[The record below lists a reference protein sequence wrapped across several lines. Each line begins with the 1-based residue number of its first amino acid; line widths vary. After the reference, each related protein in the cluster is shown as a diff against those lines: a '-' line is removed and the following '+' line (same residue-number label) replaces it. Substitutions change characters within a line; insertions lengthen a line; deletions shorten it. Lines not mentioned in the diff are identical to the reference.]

1 MKRTLGLL
9 LVSFALGCADLP
21 VPAAGSEHVLTGEAF
36 PPYSGTVRI
45 VMDGASMDDAFEE
58 VAVVSAK
65 GESANATL
73 QAVLGALQNEAASLG
88 CDAVIH
94 VRYEQ
99 GARIASATGVAVRMK

>member
-1 MKRTLGLL
+1 MKRTLGLI
-9 LVSFALGCADLP
+9 LVSIALGCVGLP
-21 VPAAGSEHVLTGEAF
+21 VRSEHVMTGEAF

-94 VRYEQ
+94 VHYEQ
-99 GARIASATGVAVRMK
+99 GAQIASATGVAVRMK